1 MRFKLFFWF
10 WPDEPG
16 RSARES
22 VGSWLHGVTLRVTAR
37 ARVVAIRRKIRDR
50 QATLAAQSIAALV
63 SDQTDMPTIERQE
76 DAEIVHR
83 ELNRLP
89 EKYRAPIV
97 LCYLEGLTHDEAAT
111 QLCWP
116 VGTVCSRLA
125 RARDTLRS
133 RLARRGV
140 TAQATFGPMASWI
153 VGGSQEPIGAAATLS
168 SETISR
174 DLRASIVRTVT
185 QLPGGRTATA
195 TAGSSTSLLLSQGVI
210 KSMMFKKLLMVAC
223 ALLPIALTALGGGV
237 FLARKTLAQVQ
248 KPTAAASVPN
258 VQRPTAK
265 EMSQQGEIN
274 RLAQQ
279 LLEAVRPALR
289 RPTCLL

>member
-174 DLRASIVRTVT
+174 DLRRLDRPYRDS
-185 QLPGGRTATA
+185 
-195 TAGSSTSLLLSQGVI
+195 TAGWPDGNRYRGI
-210 KSMMFKKLLMVAC
+210 FY
-223 ALLPIALTALGGGV
+223 
-237 FLARKTLAQVQ
+237 F
-248 KPTAAASVPN
+248 TAAFSRSYQVHD
-258 VQRPTAK
+258 VQETAD
-265 EMSQQGEIN
+265 GC
-274 RLAQQ
+274 
-279 LLEAVRPALR
+279 LR
-289 RPTCLL
+289 ITANGG